1 MPGTQVLDD
10 LLARE
15 VAAWPTGSSAVVV
28 VDAHGEVA
36 HGGDLLAAR
45 PWASVT
51 KVLTALTA
59 LQAVELGAVALD
71 EPTGPTGATLAHLLG
86 HASGLAFDT
95 DRTLAAPGLRRVY
108 SNQGYEVLAQHLE
121 ERCGRWFED
130 LLEEWLLGPLGMTGT
145 RLASSPAHGAWG
157 PVADLARLAH
167 ELLAP
172 SVLPERVVQRVSTV
186 AFPGLAGVLPGFGRQ
201 APNDWALGCEVRDGK
216 APHWT
221 SPDNDPTTFG
231 HFGQAG
237 SFVWVDPVAG
247 LACASAGDTPFGP
260 WAAEAW
266 PRLSTL
272 VLDNARRP
280 R

>member
-1 MPGTQVLDD
+1 MPRTQALDD
-10 LLARE
+10 LLADE
-15 VAAWPTGSSAVVV
+15 LAAWPTGSSAVVV
-28 VDAHGEVA
+28 VDVHGEVA
-36 HGGDLLAAR
+36 RGGDLAVPR

-59 LQAVELGAVALD
+59 LQAVEAGAVGLD
-71 EPTGPTGATLAHLLG
+71 EPAGPAGATLAHLLG
-86 HASGLAFDT
+86 HASGLSFDT

-108 SNQGYEVLAQHLE
+108 SNRGYEVLAQHLE
-121 ERCGRWFED
+121 VRCARSFVD
-130 LLEEWLLGPLGMTGT
+130 LLEEWVLRPLGMAGT
-145 RLASSPAHGAWG
+145 RLAGSPAHGALG
-157 PVADLARLAH
+157 PVADLGRLAH
-167 ELLAP
+167 DLLAP
-172 SVLPERVVQRVSTV
+172 AILPAQVVHRVSAV
-186 AFPGLAGVLPGFGRQ
+186 AFAGLAGVLPGFGRQ
-201 APNDWALGCEVRDGK
+201 GPNDWALGCEVRDRK

-247 LACASAGDTPFGP
+247 IACASAGDTPFGP

-272 VLDNARRP
+272 VLDNAGRP